1 MTKRNSWMKITLIG
15 ALGLLMF
22 VAPCMAKDNEY
33 HTGTLTKVPLH
44 VGSKKDTGF
53 TDTTDCHSG
62 LVGVNCTGGIVEN
75 YDGKLV
81 ATMPD
86 SSLVVVRDCAAG
98 ATAAA
103 FFLSC
108 SQSWVFVLTEEDGT
122 TTFLERVQFGSGKDK
137 FGDKF
142 GDSAKVLYRIEHKP
156 GVTYIVI
163 PDPDNPNKEGRYTR
177 MKLPK
182 QAAAQKAPPQATDN
196 ITAMCASGK
205 LSPEQQTKFCTST
218 TTEDKKP

>member
-1 MTKRNSWMKITLIG
+1 MKFTMV
-15 ALGLLMF
+15 AVLGLLMSA
-22 VAPCMAKDNEY
+22 VPSMAKDKEY
-33 HTGTLTKVPLH
+33 YSGTLTKVPLH

-53 TDTTDCHSG
+53 TDTTDCRPG

-75 YDGKLV
+75 YQGKLV

-86 SSLVVVRDCAAG
+86 GGLVALRDCAGG

-108 SQSWVFVLTEEDGT
+108 SQPWAFVLTEEDGT
-122 TTFLERVQFGSGKDK
+122 TTFLRRVQFGSGEDK
-137 FGDKF
+137 FGDRF

-163 PDPDNPNKEGRYTR
+163 PDPNNPKKEGRYTR

-182 QAAAQKAPPQATDN
+182 QAVGQEAPSRASDN
-196 ITAMCASGK
+196 ISAMCASGK
-205 LSPEQQTKFCTST
+205 LSPEQQAKFCAPI

>member
-1 MTKRNSWMKITLIG
+1 MKITLV
-15 ALGLLMF
+15 AVLGLLMF

-33 HTGTLTKVPLH
+33 RTGTLTKALLH

-53 TDTTDCHSG
+53 TDTTDCRPG

-86 SSLVVVRDCAAG
+86 GSLVVVRDCAAG

-108 SQSWVFVLTEEDGT
+108 SQPWVFVMTEEDGT
-122 TTFLERVQFGSGKDK
+122 TTFLEHVQLGSGEAK

-163 PDPDNPNKEGRYTR
+163 PDPDNPKKEGRYTR

-182 QAAAQKAPPQATDN
+182 QAAAQKAPPQASDN
-196 ITAMCASGK
+196 ISAMCASGK
-205 LSPEQQTKFCTST
+205 LSPEQQAKLCTPT
-218 TTEDKKP
+218 PTEDKKP

>member
-1 MTKRNSWMKITLIG
+1 VKAALL
-15 ALGLLMF
+15 AVLGLLIL
-22 VAPCMAKDNEY
+22 APPCIAKDDEY
-33 HTGTLTKVPLH
+33 HSGTLSKVPLH

-53 TDTTDCHSG
+53 TDTTDCRPG
-62 LVGVNCTGGIVEN
+62 LAGVNCTGGIVEN

-86 SSLVVVRDCAAG
+86 GSLAVIRDCAAG

-108 SQSWVFVLTEEDGT
+108 SQPWVFVLTEEDGT
-122 TTFLERVQFGSGKDK
+122 TTFLERVQFGSGEDK
-137 FGDKF
+137 FGDRF

-156 GVTYIVI
+156 GVTYVVI
-163 PDPDNPNKEGRYTR
+163 PDPNNPKKEGRYTR

-182 QAAAQKAPPQATDN
+182 QPVAQSARPQASDN
-196 ITAMCASGK
+196 ISAMCASGK
-205 LSPEQQTKFCTST
+205 LSPDQQAKFCVPSKT
-218 TTEDKKP
+218 DNQKP

>member
-1 MTKRNSWMKITLIG
+1 MKITLV
-15 ALGLLMF
+15 AVLGFLVF

-33 HTGTLTKVPLH
+33 LTGTLTKAPLH
-44 VGSKKDTGF
+44 VGGKKDTGF
-53 TDTTDCHSG
+53 TDTTDCHQG
-62 LVGVNCTGGIVEN
+62 LVGVNCAGGIVEN

-86 SSLVVVRDCAAG
+86 STLVVVRDCAAG

-108 SQSWVFVLTEEDGT
+108 SQPWVFVLTEEDGA
-122 TTFLERVQFGSGKDK
+122 TTFLERVQFGSGEDK

-142 GDSAKVLYRIEHKP
+142 GDTAKVLYRIEHKP

-163 PDPDNPNKEGRYTR
+163 PDPENPKKEGRYTR

-182 QAAAQKAPPQATDN
+182 QAAAQKATPPASDN

-205 LSPEQQTKFCTST
+205 LSLEQQAKLCAPT

>member
-1 MTKRNSWMKITLIG
+1 MKI
-15 ALGLLMF
+15 AVVAVLGLLTF

-33 HTGTLTKVPLH
+33 HTGTLSKVPLH

-53 TDTTDCHSG
+53 TDTTDCHQG

-75 YDGKLV
+75 YDGKLI

-86 SSLVVVRDCAAG
+86 GRLMIVRDCAAG

-108 SQSWVFVLTEEDGT
+108 SQPWVFVLTEEDET
-122 TTFLERVQFGSGKDK
+122 TTFLERVQFGSGEDK

-156 GVTYIVI
+156 GVTYIII
-163 PDPDNPNKEGRYTR
+163 PDPDNPKKEGRYTR

-182 QAAAQKAPPQATDN
+182 QPIAQNAPSQASDN
-196 ITAMCASGK
+196 ISAMCASGK
-205 LSPEQQTKFCTST
+205 LSPEQQAKFCAPTA
-218 TTEDKKP
+218 TTERKSQ

>member
-1 MTKRNSWMKITLIG
+1 MKITLV
-15 ALGLLMF
+15 AVLGLLML
-22 VAPCMAKDNEY
+22 VAPCLAKDTEY
-33 HTGTLTKVPLH
+33 HAGTLTKVPLH
-44 VGSKKDTGF
+44 VGSKKDMGF
-53 TDTTDCHSG
+53 TDTTDCHPG

-86 SSLVVVRDCAAG
+86 GSLLVVRDCAGG

-108 SQSWVFVLTEEDGT
+108 SQLWVFVLTEEDGKM
-122 TTFLERVQFGSGKDK
+122 TFLQHVQFGSGEDK

-142 GDSAKVLYRIEHKP
+142 GDTAKVLYRIEHKP

-163 PDPDNPNKEGRYTR
+163 PDPNNPKKEGRYTR
-177 MKLPK
+177 IKLPK
-182 QAAAQKAPPQATDN
+182 QALAQKAPSEASDN
-196 ITAMCASGK
+196 ISAMCSSGK
-205 LSPEQQTKFCTST
+205 LSHEQQAKFCTAT
-218 TTEDKKP
+218 ADEKKP

>member
-1 MTKRNSWMKITLIG
+1 MTGRNFWTKILLFGVFGFLI
-15 ALGLLMF
+15 F
-22 VAPCMAKDNEY
+22 VTPSMAKDNEY
-33 HTGTLTKVPLH
+33 HTGTLSKVPLH
-44 VGSKKDTGF
+44 VGNKKDVGF
-53 TDTTDCHSG
+53 TDTTACRPG
-62 LVGVNCTGGIVEN
+62 LIGLNCTGGIIEN

-86 SSLVVVRDCAAG
+86 GSLMVIRDCAVG
-98 ATAAA
+98 ARAAA

-108 SQSWVFVLTEEDGT
+108 SQPWVFVLTEEDGT
-122 TTFLERVQFGSGKDK
+122 TTFLEHVQFGSGEDK

-163 PDPDNPNKEGRYTR
+163 PDSDNPKKEGRYTR

-182 QAAAQKAPPQATDN
+182 QASGQKTPQQATSN
-196 ITAMCASGK
+196 ITAMCSSGK
-205 LSPEQQTKFCTST
+205 LSPEQQAKFCTPT

>member
-1 MTKRNSWMKITLIG
+1 MKITLV
-15 ALGLLMF
+15 AVLGLLMF

-33 HTGTLTKVPLH
+33 HKGTLIKVPMH

-53 TDTTDCHSG
+53 TDTTDCHPG

-75 YDGKLV
+75 YEGKLL

-86 SSLVVVRDCAAG
+86 GSLVVIRDCASG

-108 SQSWVFVLTEEDGT
+108 SQSWAFVLTEEDGT
-122 TTFLERVQFGSGKDK
+122 TTFLERVQFGSGEDK

-142 GDSAKVLYRIEHKP
+142 GDNAKVLYRIELKP
-156 GVTYIVI
+156 GVTYIMI
-163 PDPDNPNKEGRYTR
+163 PDPDNPKKEGAYTR

-182 QAAAQKAPPQATDN
+182 QPVEQETTPPANDN
-196 ITAMCASGK
+196 VSAMCASGK
-205 LSPEQQTKFCTST
+205 LSPDQQAKFCTPT